1 MHFRFVFLLD
11 ESDGGRFLI
20 VDGQHGSVIRPS
32 VWPVPPALPPY
43 PDANEG
49 TGLPETGLMDC
60 WSW

>member
-1 MHFRFVFLLD
+1 MHFLSVRLPNELVGGCFLV
-11 ESDGGRFLI
+11 
-20 VDGQHGSVIRPS
+20 VDGRHSSTIRPS

-49 TGLPETGLMDC
+49 TGLPRINSLGC